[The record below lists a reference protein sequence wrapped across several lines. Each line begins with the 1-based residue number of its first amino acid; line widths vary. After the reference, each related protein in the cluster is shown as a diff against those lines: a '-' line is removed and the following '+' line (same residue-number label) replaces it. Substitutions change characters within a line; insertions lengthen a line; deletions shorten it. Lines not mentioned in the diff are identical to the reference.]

1 MSKVKISKDKSHFI
15 KNGEKFF
22 FLADTCWS
30 AFTNISF
37 SEWEE
42 YLDYRKYQGFNIV
55 QINILPQWDASESD
69 IDILPFSVN
78 DNGTWNYENYN
89 EEYFERAE
97 KMLEIAIKKGFTP
110 ALVVLWCNYV
120 PETWASKMISERVIP
135 IEYIDNYV
143 SYVGNKFN
151 KFDPI
156 FMISGDTNFE
166 SEISID
172 YYRKALEGIKKVDSE
187 ATMTMHICGRLM
199 EMPEEFEDSKDLDF
213 YMFQSGHNSS
223 HMDMPYLLAEKFY
236 NKKIRK
242 PSVNSELCYEGM
254 GYSRNVYG
262 RFNRFDVRKALWQS
276 LLSGASAGI
285 TYGAHGIW
293 SWHKK
298 GKGFGI
304 KGEGFDSPYPWSE
317 ALRFQGAW
325 DYSYAKWLFEKLD
338 LFGIKPI
345 DGLIKKSSEIRMSA
359 TENFETVLIYVPVN
373 TVLVI
378 EKEFSNYEFELV
390 DLANRYVA
398 KADVQIKDGKTIV
411 GLHNFLEDVLVIA
424 KKK

>member
-1 MSKVKISKDKSHFI
+1 MSKVTISKDKSFFLRDE
-15 KNGEKFF
+15 EKFF

-42 YLDYRKYQGFNIV
+42 YLDYRKYQRFNVV

-69 IDILPFSVN
+69 IDILPFKVN
-78 DNGTWNYENYN
+78 SDGTWDYGAIN
-89 EEYFERAE
+89 EEYFKRAE
-97 KMLEIAIKKGFTP
+97 KMVKIAVEKGFTP

-135 IEYIDNYV
+135 IEYIDKYV
-143 SYVGNKFN
+143 EYVGNIFN
-151 KFDPI
+151 KFNPI

-166 SEISID
+166 SEVAVN
-172 YYRKALEGIKKVDSE
+172 YYRKALDIIKKIDAK
-187 ATMTMHICGRLM
+187 ATTTMHICGRLM
-199 EMPEEFEDSKDLDF
+199 DMAEEFENSEDLDF

-236 NKKIRK
+236 NKKVKK
-242 PSVNSELCYEGM
+242 PAINSEPCYEGM

-262 RFNRFDVRKALWQS
+262 RFTRLDVRKALWQS
-276 LLSGASAGI
+276 LLSGAGAGI

-304 KGEGFDSPYPWSE
+304 KGEGFDSPYTWSE
-317 ALRFQGAW
+317 ALRFDGAW
-325 DYSYAKWLFEKLD
+325 DYSYAKWIFETYD

-345 DGLIKKSSEIRMSA
+345 EGLIKKSSEIRMSA
-359 TENFETVLIYVPVN
+359 TENLETILIYVPVN
-373 TVLVI
+373 TTLVI
-378 EKEFSNYEFELV
+378 DKEFENYEFELV
-390 DLANRYVA
+390 DLVNRYIA
-398 KADVQIKDGKTIV
+398 KPEVQIKEGKTII
-411 GLHNFLEDVLVIA
+411 GLHSFLEDILVIA
-424 KKK
+424 RKK